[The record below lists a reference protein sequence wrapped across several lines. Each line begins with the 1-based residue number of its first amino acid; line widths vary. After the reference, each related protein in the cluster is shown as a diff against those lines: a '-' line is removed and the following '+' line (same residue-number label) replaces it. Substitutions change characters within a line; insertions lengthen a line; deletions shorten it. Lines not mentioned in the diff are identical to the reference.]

1 MLLHYDTFWSYLVE
15 EDEFVFSKVQ
25 NLLTKSEYDFVTKNT
40 SVITLFI
47 EELDFLGRKQLKF
60 PSGLVKY
67 IKLNVPFIEVIPIQ
81 TKLELKYTINE
92 VLDICNQIKLINS
105 SFEIRDY
112 QAEAVLVSANRFA
125 SLIEASTGA
134 GKTNIMGILCRL
146 LKDDK
151 ILILNNQNFILQ
163 QIYERLISLGISQD
177 EIGTG
182 CTNLDRRI
190 QICSTQT
197 MFNRIQK
204 NIPEVLDYLYN
215 DVNTIITDECQ
226 HLQSITGFLPI
237 LYTNPNNLRH
247 IVGYSGSPFR
257 NPKYPYNNLM
267 DIVTIGILGEPA
279 FKYSLSE
286 AIEDTNIAQ
295 TYSYFINYQ
304 PKKCYLPEYASY
316 NSLYSFNIMKNENRN
331 RAGIELIK
339 FLNKHNIKTLVLFSK
354 IDKHGLVVQKQLYDE
369 GIKSLFL
376 CGGETIYEFTGKK
389 KPEKRKG
396 NIDDIK
402 KALNSD
408 YNIILGS
415 SVFYEGIDIST
426 LDVGILFGGGKSP
439 ISLTQANGRVARKKQ
454 HDLNA
459 SIIVDFKDIGGHYI
473 FQNQYEKRRQ
483 ILRSNGVKN
492 FDKVQDFMDMIIK
505 IEESKNRFQNS
516 KKEEN

>member
-1 MLLHYDTFWSYLVE
+1 MILYYDTFWSYLVDE
-15 EDEFVFSKVQ
+15 EEFVFSKVES
-25 NLLTKSEYDFVTKNT
+25 LLTKSDYDYVTKDTNI
-40 SVITLFI
+40 ITLFI
-47 EELDFLGRKQLKF
+47 EEKDPLGRKQLKF

-67 IKLNVPFIEVIPIQ
+67 LKNSCPFIEINPIQ
-81 TKLELKYTINE
+81 TKPELKYTMSE
-92 VLDICNQIKLINS
+92 VLDICNSIKDINT

-112 QAEAVLVSANRFA
+112 QAEAVLVSANKFE
-125 SLIEASTGA
+125 SLIEASTGS

-163 QIYERLISLGISQD
+163 QIYERLISLGIKEE

-204 NIPEVLDYLYN
+204 NVEEVLDYLYY

-226 HLQSITGFLPI
+226 HLQSITGFMPI

-267 DIVTIGILGEPA
+267 DIVTISILGEPS
-279 FKYSLSE
+279 FTYKLTE
-286 AIEDTNIAQ
+286 AIEDENIAQ

-304 PKKCYLPEYASY
+304 PKKCYLPDYVGY

-339 FLNKHNIKTLVLFSK
+339 YLNKHNIKTLVLFSK
-354 IDKHGLVVQKQLYDE
+354 IDKHGLVIQKQLYDE
-369 GIKSLFL
+369 GVKSLFL
-376 CGGETIYEFTGKK
+376 CGGETIYEFNGKK

-396 NIDDIK
+396 DVEDIK
-402 KALNSD
+402 EALKKD

-415 SVFYEGIDIST
+415 SVFFEGIDISDFDCG
-426 LDVGILFGGGKSP
+426 LLFGGGKSP
-439 ISLTQANGRVARKKQ
+439 ISLVQANGRVARKKK
-454 HDLNA
+454 HDLNV
-459 SIIVDFKDIGGHYI
+459 SIMVDFKDIGGHYI
-473 FQNQYEKRRQ
+473 FQHQYEKRRQ

-492 FDKVQDFMDMIIK
+492 FEKVQDFMNMILK
-505 IEESKNRFQNS
+505 IEESKEKYKNS
-516 KKEEN
+516 SKEEN